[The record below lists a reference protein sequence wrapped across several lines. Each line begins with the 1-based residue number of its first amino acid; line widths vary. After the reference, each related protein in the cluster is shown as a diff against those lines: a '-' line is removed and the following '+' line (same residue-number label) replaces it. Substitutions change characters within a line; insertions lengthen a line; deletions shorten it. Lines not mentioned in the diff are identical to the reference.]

1 MVVVGGNVNW
11 KKLDGK
17 VNELLVVGEAIVVLS
32 EDPPESED
40 ELGIDVVVAVFG
52 DIDCVEGI

>member
-17 VNELLVVGEAIVVLS
+17 VNELLVVGEAVVVLS
-32 EDPPESED
+32 EDPPESVD